1 MTPTIAHP
9 SPAKPSP
16 DLPLVDR
23 SPDQGSDPLLD
34 QRICFPG
41 TWESFELIQQGM
53 SDLRRVKLSF
63 YDGMIEIF
71 MPGAAHSKFVPIV
84 GYLVT
89 TLLLENGIEFLPSG
103 DKNQIKKRI
112 AGLQADESYCIGP
125 EKDIPDLSIEVVF
138 TSGGPNKLN
147 MYAELGAA
155 EVWFWEDGMLSL
167 YHLRSPEQIYEKIT
181 VSELPGL
188 DALNLEWLQRCI
200 LKAETDFP
208 AAVLML
214 RKRN

>member
-9 SPAKPSP
+9 GLTNSSPTKTSLAN
-16 DLPLVDR
+16 PLVDR
-23 SPDQGSDPLLD
+23 SPD

-53 SDLRRVKLSF
+53 SDRRGVKLSF
-63 YDGMIEIF
+63 YDGTIEIF
-71 MPGAAHSKFVPIV
+71 MPGAAHSKFVHIV
-84 GYLVT
+84 GYFVT
-89 TLLLENGIEFLPSG
+89 TLLLENGIEFVPSG
-103 DKNQIKKRI
+103 DKNQAKKGI

-138 TSGGPNKLN
+138 TSGGPNKLK
-147 MYAELGAA
+147 MYAELGTK

-167 YHLRSPEQIYEKIT
+167 YHFRSPEQIYEKIT

-188 DALNLEWLQRCI
+188 DALNLDLLQRCI
-200 LKAETDFP
+200 LRAETDFP
-208 AAVLML
+208 GAVLML
-214 RKRN
+214 RTGN

>member
-9 SPAKPSP
+9 SPAKPS
-16 DLPLVDR
+16 LESPLVDR
-23 SPDQGSDPLLD
+23 PLDQASD
-34 QRICFPG
+34 QRIFFPG
-41 TWESFELIQQGM
+41 TWESFELIQKGM
-53 SDLRRVKLSF
+53 SDLHRVKLSF

-71 MPGAAHSKFVPIV
+71 MPGAAHSKFVHIV

-89 TLLLENGIEFLPSG
+89 TLLLENGIEFIPSG
-103 DKNQIKKRI
+103 DKNQIKKGI
-112 AGLQADESYCIGP
+112 AGLQADESYCIGQ

-138 TSGGPNKLN
+138 TSGGPSKLK
-147 MYAELGAA
+147 MYAELGTA
-155 EVWFWEDGMLSL
+155 EVWFWEDGLLSL
-167 YHLRSPEQIYEKIT
+167 YHLRSPEQTYEKIT

-188 DALNLEWLQRCI
+188 DTLNLELLQRCI

-214 RKRN
+214 RKGN